1 MALPDLIEIV
11 PFDQPVRAEITVPGS
26 KSITNRALILAALA
40 DGGVTLTGALWSED
54 TQVMTECLQK
64 LGFEIRVENDP
75 DEFCNRTITVKGLG
89 GKIPNAGTAE
99 KPLELFVG
107 NAGTAA
113 RFLSA
118 FVCLGNGVYRLSGVP
133 RMHERPQAAL
143 FSALREL
150 GYRVESENGNDKL
163 PVKIFGSRSRGDEAQ
178 TEKAESEKRK
188 EEISQS
194 LLTSSATK
202 KCRVSIEESSQFASA
217 LLLSS
222 KAGGWE
228 IEIVGE
234 NAEESPY
241 VAMTT
246 KLIEAFPKGG
256 EFQIEPDASSGSY
269 FWAADMV
276 APNSIFLGGMTRELQ
291 FSFLDFMSSLGKISK
306 SLPIGIAHSDWCQI
320 IREEFIKTNQPKSVF
335 QGLEWYENS
344 SSISVAEV
352 PGNISQK
359 PKSGLQIDAKF
370 PGVWPQ
376 PDELSRLHDLGD
388 SIMTAIVLAPFAH
401 EEIKFTDLGRL
412 RVQECERV
420 VALRTELTKC
430 GAKVV
435 EEGDT
440 LTVYPSKLDDLHGAE
455 TETYNDH
462 RMAMCFAILG
472 LKVPGMKIKNPACV
486 KKTFPNFFQK
496 LAAAPPHGLGAEIW
510 EIKDGRR
517 TRKLSG
523 EDLFA
528 D

>member
-11 PFDQPVRAEITVPGS
+11 PLTAPVRAEITVPGS

-40 DGGVTLTGALWSED
+40 DGETVSRGALWSED
-54 TQVMTECLQK
+54 TQIMVECLQE
-64 LGFEIRVENDP
+64 LGFMVNVEADP
-75 DEFCNRTITVKGLG
+75 AETCNRTITVYGTG
-89 GKIPNAGTAE
+89 GAVPPGGTEAQ
-99 KPLELFVG
+99 PLDLFVG

-113 RFLSA
+113 RFLA
-118 FVCLGNGVYRLSGVP
+118 PFLCLGSGVYRLHGVK

-150 GYRVESENGNDKL
+150 GYRIESENENDKL
-163 PVKIFGSRSRGDEAQ
+163 PAIIFAGTAGQPPQSYTQFERR
-178 TEKAESEKRK
+178 KA
-188 EEISQS
+188 
-194 LLTSSATK
+194 APPAPK

-217 LLLSS
+217 LLLSA
-222 KAGGWE
+222 KRGGWE

-246 KLIEAFPKGG
+246 KLIEAFPKSGG
-256 EFQIEPDASSGSY
+256 NFQIEPDASSGSY
-269 FWAADMV
+269 FVAAGELFGNRESWPITV
-276 APNSIFLGGMTRELQ
+276 ADWPR
-291 FSFLDFMSSLGKISK
+291 SSWQVDTNFVSA
-306 SLPIGIAHSDWCQI
+306 LPLPPI
-320 IREEFIKTNQPKSVF
+320 
-335 QGLEWYENS
+335 
-344 SSISVAEV
+344 
-352 PGNISQK
+352 
-359 PKSGLQIDAKF
+359 
-370 PGVWPQ
+370 
-376 PDELSRLHDLGD
+376 LSRGGRKDDGVINLGD
-388 SIMTAIVLAPFAH
+388 SVMTAIVITPFSV
-401 EEIKFTDLGRL
+401 ERCKFLNLGRL

-440 LTVYPSKLDDLHGAE
+440 LTVYPSKLEDFHGAE
-455 TETYNDH
+455 IETYNDH

-472 LKVPGMKIKNPACV
+472 LKVPGIKIKNPACV

-510 EIKDGRR
+510 EIKDGQR

>member
-1 MALPDLIEIV
+1 MPLPNLIEIG
-11 PFDQPVRAEITVPGS
+11 PLDKPVRAEITVPGS

-40 DGGVTLTGALWSED
+40 DGEVTLKGALWSED
-54 TQVMTECLQK
+54 TEIMFDCLQK
-64 LGFEIRVENDP
+64 LGFEVSKQNDP
-75 DEFCNRTITVKGLG
+75 DELCNRTITVKGLA
-89 GKIPNAGTAE
+89 GKILNAGTAE

-118 FVCLGNGVYRLSGVP
+118 FVCLGNGVYRLSGVA

-163 PVKIFGSRSRGDEAQ
+163 PVKIFGEGA
-178 TEKAESEKRK
+178 KNG
-188 EEISQS
+188 
-194 LLTSSATK
+194 

-217 LLLSS
+217 LLLSA
-222 KAGGWE
+222 KIGGWK

-234 NAEESPY
+234 NADESPY
-241 VAMTT
+241 VAMTS
-246 KLIEAFPKGG
+246 KLMEVFPKNGG
-256 EFQIEPDASSGSY
+256 TFQIEPDASSGSY
-269 FWAADMV
+269 FWGANFLV
-276 APNSIFLGGMTRELQ
+276 CFENGNPIPNSFVMVKNWPTTG
-291 FSFLDFMSSLGKISK
+291 
-306 SLPIGIAHSDWCQI
+306 W
-320 IREEFIKTNQPKSVF
+320 
-335 QGLEWYENS
+335 
-344 SSISVAEV
+344 
-352 PGNISQK
+352 
-359 PKSGLQIDAKF
+359 QIDGQF
-370 PGVWPQ
+370 VSFWP
-376 PDELSRLHDLGD
+376 PSSVLSRKNQLGD
-388 SIMTAIVLAPFAH
+388 GIMTAITLAPFLTKEA
-401 EEIKFTDLGRL
+401 KFIDLERL

-420 VALRTELTKC
+420 FALKTELTKC

-440 LTVYPSKLDDLHGAE
+440 LTVWPSTLHGSE
-455 TETYNDH
+455 IETYNDH

-472 LKVPGMKIKNPACV
+472 LKVPGIKIKNPACV

-496 LAAAPPHGLGAEIW
+496 LAAQPPHGLGAEIW
-510 EIKDGRR
+510 EIKNGQR